1 MIANRSGF
9 AGLLLLAVFLIPA
22 SALAQSMEKIKIV
35 YASRSLPFFSAFV
48 AKEMNF
54 YARQGLEVELIQV
67 APRIAITALAT
78 NQVDYSLNI
87 GSTMRAAMRGLP
99 VRAVASS
106 TVAPFFALI
115 TKEKS
120 VQDLKG
126 KLVGVTDPGGTNY
139 QVTKLILQHY
149 GLVPLKDVQLL
160 TIGEEK
166 LILDSL
172 LSGRIAGAAISPP
185 WPFEAERHGFKILV
199 KASDVAQFPFV
210 GPTANLD
217 KIKNQRE
224 QVKKVI
230 RAEIEALRFIR
241 ERRQESIDMI
251 MRLFKMD
258 KEIAQKSYDFTAS
271 FFSKDA
277 RIQPEAVKRLI
288 ALEKEAGNIK
298 EDVDV
303 SQVAD
308 LSLAEEV
315 HRELSRGR

>member
-1 MIANRSGF
+1 MPSRLLRIIWTSLP
-9 AGLLLLAVFLIPA
+9 LLLLPA
-22 SALAQSMEKIKIV
+22 AAFAQAPEKVKIV
-35 YASRSLPFFSAFV
+35 YASRSIPFFSAFV

-54 YARQGLEVELIQV
+54 YAKHGLDVELIQV

-106 TVAPFFALI
+106 TTAPFFALI
-115 TKEKS
+115 TREKS

-166 LILDSL
+166 VILEAL

-185 WPFEAERHGFKILV
+185 WPFEAERHGFKILA

-210 GPTANLD
+210 GPTASLD

-230 RAEIEALRFIR
+230 RAEQDALRFIR
-241 ERRQESIDMI
+241 ERSPEAIDI
-251 MRLFKMD
+251 IGRLFRMD

-271 FFSKDA
+271 FYSRDA

-303 SQVAD
+303 AQVAD
-308 LSLAEEV
+308 LSLVEEV
-315 HRELSRGR
+315 LRQSAGSR

>member
-1 MIANRSGF
+1 MTVNRSGF
-9 AGLLLLAVFLIPA
+9 AWILLLALFLIPA
-22 SALAQSMEKIKIV
+22 SGLAQGTEKIKIV
-35 YASRSLPFFSAFV
+35 YASRGLPFFSAFV

-54 YARQGLEVELIQV
+54 YAKQGLEVELIQV

-78 NQVDYSLNI
+78 NQVDYSMNI
-87 GSTMRAAMRGLP
+87 GSTLRAAMRGLP

-106 TVAPFFALI
+106 TVAPFFALVS
-115 TKEKS
+115 KEKN

-126 KLVGVTDPGGTNY
+126 RLLGVTDPGGTNY

-166 LILDSL
+166 LILDAL
-172 LSGRIAGAAISPP
+172 IAGRIAGAAISPP

-210 GPTANLD
+210 GPSVNLD
-217 KIKNQRE
+217 KIKTQRE
-224 QVKKVI
+224 QIKKVI

-251 MRLFKMD
+251 ARLFKMD

-288 ALEKEAGNIK
+288 ALEKESGNIK

-303 SQVAD
+303 LQVAD
-308 LSLAEEV
+308 LSLVEEV
-315 HRELSRGR
+315 QRQFPGR

>member
-1 MIANRSGF
+1 MNRACLYIG
-9 AGLLLLAVFLIPA
+9 FLIALTLTPPA
-22 SALAQSMEKIKIV
+22 LFAQAPEKIKIV
-35 YASRSLPFFSAFV
+35 YASRGLPFLSPFV
-48 AKEMNF
+48 AKERGF
-54 YARQGLEVELIQV
+54 YAKQGLEVELVQV

-78 NQVDYSLNI
+78 NQVDYSMNI
-87 GSTMRAAMRGLP
+87 GSTLRAAMRGLP

-106 TVAPFFALI
+106 TVAPFFALV

-139 QVTKLILQHY
+139 QVTKLILAHY
-149 GLVPLKDVQLL
+149 GLAAPKDVPLL

-166 LILDSL
+166 LILDAL
-172 LSGRIAGAAISPP
+172 LSGRIAAAAISPP

-210 GPTANLD
+210 GITASLD

-230 RAEIEALRFIR
+230 RAEIDAIRFIR
-241 ERRQESIDMI
+241 ERRSETIEMI
-251 MRLFKMD
+251 ARLFNMD
-258 KEIAQKSYDFTAS
+258 KDIAQKSYDFTAS
-271 FFSKDA
+271 FFSRDA

-298 EDVDV
+298 DDIEV
-303 SQVAD
+303 SQIAE
-308 LSLAEEV
+308 LSLVEEA
-315 HRELSRGR
+315 LKPAK

>member
-1 MIANRSGF
+1 MNDHRSFF
-9 AGLLLLAVFLIPA
+9 AYLLLLAVVIFPA
-22 SALAQSMEKIKIV
+22 RALAQGMEKVKIV
-35 YASRSLPFFSAFV
+35 YASRGLPFFSAFV

-54 YARQGLEVELIQV
+54 YAKQGLDVELVQV

-78 NQVDYSLNI
+78 NQVDYSMNI
-87 GSTMRAAMRGLP
+87 GSTLRAAMRGLP

-106 TVAPFFALI
+106 TVAPFFALVS
-115 TKEKS
+115 KEKS

-126 KLVGVTDPGGTNY
+126 KLLGVTDPGGTNY

-166 LILDSL
+166 VILEAL
-172 LSGRIAGAAISPP
+172 LAGRIAGAAISPP
-185 WPFEAERHGFKILV
+185 WPFEAERHGFKILA

-210 GPTANLD
+210 GPTASLD

-224 QVKKVI
+224 QIKKVI

-251 MRLFKMD
+251 ARLFKMD

-277 RIQPEAVKRLI
+277 RIRPEAVKRLI

>member
-22 SALAQSMEKIKIV
+22 FALAQSMEKIKIV

-54 YARQGLEVELIQV
+54 YAKQGLEVELIQV

>member
-1 MIANRSGF
+1 MKRRARLSR
-9 AGLLLLAVFLIPA
+9 LLVVAILLISPAVF
-22 SALAQSMEKIKIV
+22 AQAPEKIKIV
-35 YASRSLPFFSAFV
+35 YASRGLPFFSAFV

-54 YARQGLEVELIQV
+54 YARHGLDVELVQV
-67 APRIAITALAT
+67 APRIAIVALAT
-78 NQVDYSLNI
+78 NQVDYSMNI

-106 TVAPFFALI
+106 TIAPFFALV
-115 TKEKS
+115 TREKS

-126 KLVGVTDPGGTNY
+126 KLIGVTDPGGTNY

-166 LILDSL
+166 LILDAL
-172 LSGRIAGAAISPP
+172 LAGRIAGAAISPP

-210 GPTANLD
+210 GPTASLD

-224 QVKKVI
+224 QIKNVI
-230 RAEIEALRFIR
+230 RAEVDALRFIL
-241 ERRQESIDMI
+241 ERRQEAIDMI
-251 MRLFKMD
+251 ARLFKMD
-258 KEIAQKSYDFTAS
+258 KEIAQKSYDFTVS
-271 FFSKDA
+271 FFSRDA

-308 LSLAEEV
+308 LSLVEEAL
-315 HRELSRGR
+315 RQSSGR

>member
-1 MIANRSGF
+1 MDHRRSRY
-9 AGLLLLAVFLIPA
+9 ASILLLVAAFLPS
-22 SALAQSMEKIKIV
+22 SAFAQSMEKIKIV
-35 YASRSLPFFSAFV
+35 YASRSFPFLSAFV
-48 AKEMNF
+48 AKEMGF
-54 YARQGLEVELIQV
+54 YAKQGLEVELIQV
-67 APRIAITALAT
+67 APRIAITALAI

-87 GSTMRAAMRGLP
+87 GSTLRSAMRGLP

-115 TKEKS
+115 AKEKS

-139 QVTKLILQHY
+139 QVTKIILQHY

-166 LILDSL
+166 LLLDAML
-172 LSGRIAGAAISPP
+172 AGRIAGAAISPP
-185 WPFEAERHGFKILV
+185 WSFEAERHGFKILA

-210 GPTANLD
+210 GLTVNLD

-224 QVKKVI
+224 QIKKVI
-230 RAEIEALRFIR
+230 RVELEALRFIR
-241 ERRQESIDMI
+241 ERRQESIELV

-288 ALEKEAGNIK
+288 ALEREAGNIK
-298 EDVDV
+298 EDVEV

>member
-1 MIANRSGF
+1 MHHRSSWF
-9 AGLLLLAVFLIPA
+9 AVAMLAAV
-22 SALAQSMEKIKIV
+22 ALAPARSLAQMEKIKIV

-54 YARQGLEVELIQV
+54 YQKHGLEVELVQV
-67 APRIAITALAT
+67 APRIALTALAT
-78 NQVDYSLNI
+78 NQVDYSMNI

-106 TVAPFFALI
+106 TVAPFFALVS
-115 TKEKS
+115 KEKS

-126 KLVGVTDPGGTNY
+126 KLLGVTDPGGTNY

-166 LILDSL
+166 LLLDAMIA
-172 LSGRIAGAAISPP
+172 GRIAGAAISPP

-210 GPTANLD
+210 GPTVHVD

-224 QVKKVI
+224 QIKKVI
-230 RAEIEALRFIR
+230 RAELEALRFIR

-251 MRLFKMD
+251 TRLFKMD
-258 KEIAQKSYDFTAS
+258 KDIAQKSYDFTAS

-277 RIQPEAVKRLI
+277 RIQPDAVKRLI
-288 ALEKEAGNIK
+288 ALEREAGNIK

-308 LSLAEEV
+308 LSLVEEV
-315 HRELSRGR
+315 QRQPSSR